1 MKCRFFC
8 LLLLL
13 ILRFWSFLVSS
24 KSFEN
29 SEFSVLNPYGVN
41 SEGVTRIGGRSLLSL
56 PLKGKSSTALIAAL
70 DGTIHLVDSNSMK
83 IIWSF
88 SSGPPIYSS
97 YQANINHEHNQE
109 NASGVGSSFFFDCG
123 DDWELYIHTEHGK
136 MKLPSTID
144 EVVRNTPYIFEDG
157 AVMTGSR
164 KTTVFEVDLVTGE
177 LIRNHM
183 SKFLSSEL
191 SNEEPGS
198 YKSKQNMD
206 IKDLM
211 QSSMMNPVE
220 PRLYITRTD
229 YSLKSSFS
237 NSEEASW
244 SLNVAEIGATL
255 LCPDVENPI
264 EGIPWTLQNNN
275 SFGIDFAMPLSC
287 QSKALVFRDR
297 SHFLSGP
304 SGYKRL
310 PSEAHNSN
318 NISLVSASGSF
329 LPSQLT
335 VGKHINTGSEKFM
348 LTGPVNNTSYRVVP
362 LPSMKINESNIIQEQ
377 KMGTLPGA
385 FGLFFVFLLTMLVGL
400 MKYGRTLAVK
410 VKQSFLK
417 EQSSLGTSNSR
428 VISSKKNKPRKSKKS
443 GSSGKREVSISSE
456 IEDML
461 LQREDNLNNG
471 FHDNNLTNI
480 AGSGR
485 RVGKLWVTNKEI
497 ATGSNGTIILEG
509 IYEGRPVA
517 VKRLV
522 KTHHDIGSKEVQN
535 LIVSDRHPNIVRWDI
550 VAGLEHLHELG
561 IIHRDLKPQNV
572 LIVKQQSICS
582 KLSDMGISKRL
593 PANVS
598 SLGHRA
604 TGCGSSGWQAPEQ
617 LLHGRQT
624 RAIDLF
630 SLGCVLFFC
639 VTGGRHPFGDS
650 LERDVN
656 IVNNKMNLLLVDNI
670 PEVVDL
676 ISQLLNPNPGLRP
689 KASEVLQHPLFW
701 SPEMRLSFLRDTS
714 DRIELEDRETDLL
727 KALESTAQIALGL
740 KWNEKLEPIFIA
752 NIGRY
757 RRYKYDSVRDLL
769 RVMRNKLNHYR
780 ELPKEI
786 QELVGSI
793 PVGFDD
799 YFTRRFPKLLI
810 EVYKVISCFC
820 RQEECFQK
828 YFKSHVD

>member
-1 MKCRFFC
+1 MNPIKKM
-8 LLLLL
+8 LQV
-13 ILRFWSFLVSS
+13 WAVPSFLIVGMTG
-24 KSFEN
+24 SFT
-29 SEFSVLNPYGVN
+29 Y
-41 SEGVTRIGGRSLLSL
+41 TLS
-56 PLKGKSSTALIAAL
+56 
-70 DGTIHLVDSNSMK
+70 
-83 IIWSF
+83 
-88 SSGPPIYSS
+88 
-97 YQANINHEHNQE
+97 
-109 NASGVGSSFFFDCG
+109 
-123 DDWELYIHTEHGK
+123 

-164 KTTVFEVDLVTGE
+164 KTAVFEVDLVTGE

-183 SKFLSSEL
+183 SKFLSSGL
-191 SNEEPGS
+191 SNEEQVS
-198 YKSKQNMD
+198 YKSKHNMD

-211 QSSMMNPVE
+211 QSMNSVE

-275 SFGIDFAMPLSC
+275 SFGIDYGVPLSC

-304 SGYKRL
+304 SGYKIL
-310 PSEAHNSN
+310 SSEAHDSDNM
-318 NISLVSASGSF
+318 SGSF
-329 LPSQLT
+329 LPSQLKI
-335 VGKHINTGSEKFM
+335 GKHINAKSGKFM
-348 LTGPVNNTSYRVVP
+348 FHGLVNNTSYAVDP
-362 LPSMKINESNIIQEQ
+362 LPSMKINESNIIQKQ
-377 KMGTLPGA
+377 KMGILPEA

-400 MKYGRTLAVK
+400 MRYGRTLTEK
-410 VKQSFLK
+410 VKQFLLK
-417 EQSSLGTSNSR
+417 EKLSLGTSNSR
-428 VISSKKNKPRKSKKS
+428 DNSSKKNKPRKLKK
-443 GSSGKREVSISSE
+443 SSGKREVSISSE

-461 LQREDNLNNG
+461 LQRENNLNSG
-471 FHDNNLTNI
+471 FHGNNLI
-480 AGSGR
+480 SGR
-485 RVGKLWVTNKEI
+485 HIGKLWITNKKI
-497 ATGSNGTIILEG
+497 ATGSNGTVILEG

-522 KTHHDIGSKEVQN
+522 KTHHDVASKEVQN
-535 LIVSDRHPNIVRWDI
+535 LIVSDRHPNIVRWYGMESDQDFVYLSLERCTCNLYDLIQIYSDLPKNFVLGLDRDSGHMDGYNIHLESIKVALPNLKLWNENGRPSSILLKLMRDI
-550 VAGLEHLHELG
+550 VVGLKHLHELG

-572 LIVKQQSICS
+572 LILKQKSICS

-598 SLGHRA
+598 SLGHHA

-617 LLHGRQT
+617 LLHERQT
-624 RAIDLF
+624 RAVDLF

-639 VTGGRHPFGDS
+639 ITGGRHPFGDS

-676 ISQLLNPNPGLRP
+676 ICRLLNPNPGLRP
-689 KASEVLQHPLFW
+689 KASKVLQHPLFW

-714 DRIELEDRETDLL
+714 DRIELEDRESNLL
-727 KALESTAQIALGL
+727 KALESTAQIALGI

-793 PVGFDD
+793 PEGFDD
-799 YFTRRFPKLLI
+799 YFTTRFPKLLI
-810 EVYKVISCFC
+810 EVYKVTSCFC
-820 RQEECFQK
+820 RHEECFKK
-828 YFKSHVD
+828 YFKSHVY